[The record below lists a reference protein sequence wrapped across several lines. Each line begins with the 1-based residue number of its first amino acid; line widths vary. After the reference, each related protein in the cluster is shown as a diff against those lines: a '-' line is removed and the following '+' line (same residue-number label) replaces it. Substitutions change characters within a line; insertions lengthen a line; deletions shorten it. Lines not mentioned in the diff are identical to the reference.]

1 MVLINGTLGVLLQL
15 VRVCWGNLNLLGAL
29 FEEGG

>member
-1 MVLINGTLGVLLQL
+1 MVLINGTLGLLQL